1 MLKLGTK
8 WTDVNFVLTMIW
20 ECNYPSTAFISK
32 QKNNLSSDFKMVKHN
47 LKYDEKSHKA
57 NVSASFLFL
66 SPQVRME

>member
-47 LKYDEKSHKA
+47 LNYDEKK
-57 NVSASFLFL
+57 
-66 SPQVRME
+66 P